1 MSSRQRLAGSPLRLV
16 SGRDPVSA
24 RFGDQLIAVLPRLRR
39 FARGLSGSVADA
51 DDLVQ
56 AACERALARQHQF
69 QEGTRFDS
77 WMFRIVQT
85 IWIDQIRSRD
95 VRKEDGDIAEDR
107 LGSDEPVRRVEA
119 RLALAEVRRA
129 LDRLPPDQRAALLL
143 VTVEGLSYKEAAE
156 VVHVPVG
163 TIMSRLSRARI
174 ALQLQ
179 LEAGRGG
186 AGVRAMQQR
195 SDDRLIAYLDGE
207 LEVAQRREVEAWL
220 DADPAARRR
229 MAALAESANLLRLAF
244 DEAIREPV
252 PDRLVAAARGETART
267 ASGRPRFS
275 RSVAGWARRS
285 WPREFGGSG
294 CRSPPPCSVSSSA
307 AGLPISEPVGSR

>member
-1 MSSRQRLAGSPLRLV
+1 MSSRQELARPPLGLV
-16 SGRDPVSA
+16 SGKDPVSI

-85 IWIDQIRSRD
+85 IWIDQVRSRD
-95 VRKEDGDIAEDR
+95 VRKEGGDITEDQ

-129 LDRLPPDQRAALLL
+129 VEHLPSDQRMALLL

-156 VVHVPVG
+156 VVQVPVG

-179 LEAGRGG
+179 LEAGRG
-186 AGVRAMQQR
+186 
-195 SDDRLIAYLDGE
+195 
-207 LEVAQRREVEAWL
+207 
-220 DADPAARRR
+220 
-229 MAALAESANLLRLAF
+229 
-244 DEAIREPV
+244 
-252 PDRLVAAARGETART
+252 
-267 ASGRPRFS
+267 
-275 RSVAGWARRS
+275 ARRS
-285 WPREFGGSG
+285 TKD
-294 CRSPPPCSVSSSA
+294 A
-307 AGLPISEPVGSR
+307 AAQ